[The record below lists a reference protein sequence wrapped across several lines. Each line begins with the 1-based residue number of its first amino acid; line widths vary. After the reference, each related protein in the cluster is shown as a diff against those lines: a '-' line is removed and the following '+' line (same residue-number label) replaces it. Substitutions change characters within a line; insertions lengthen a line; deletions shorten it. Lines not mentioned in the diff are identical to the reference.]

1 MCFSEK
7 YSRGHGCFKVLIDG
21 VDGTFVIESGMTTL
35 TLKMKEIRVFGAE
48 KGMKTLAGNELGKN
62 LFKEDVWEDIL
73 SGQDSVIMEDG

>member
-1 MCFSEK
+1 
-7 YSRGHGCFKVLIDG
+7 
-21 VDGTFVIESGMTTL
+21 MTTL

-62 LFKEDVWEDIL
+62 LFKEVVWEDIL